1 MTVVVQIA
9 ITTRPFVQKLVI
21 ERLAFFS
28 MQKLHF
34 LQTSNLGSRQH
45 QKLAKKDNDVDIK
58 SKMLLAFFC
67 EMQLMHQPTEII
79 IHFSNTP

>member
-1 MTVVVQIA
+1 MQLPPGK
-9 ITTRPFVQKLVI
+9 PFVQKLVI

-34 LQTSNLGSRQH
+34 LQTSNLGRRQH
-45 QKLAKKDNDVDIK
+45 QKLAKNNDDDIEYK
-58 SKMLLAFFC
+58 TYDVTSIFC

>member
-1 MTVVVQIA
+1 M
-9 ITTRPFVQKLVI
+9 QKLVI

-34 LQTSNLGSRQH
+34 LQTSNLGSGQH
-45 QKLAKKDNDVDIK
+45 QKLAKKNNDDDIK
-58 SKMLLAFFC
+58 YKTYDVTSIFC